1 MENSSI
7 FGITY
12 NDWKTFVGA
21 YLAQGNNY
29 MKNYIYSYPLSKL
42 IPEDKKRLL
51 SEGFFNS
58 YIASG
63 LFLNDIELKKYNTI
77 APKNNGDFRN
87 ITLVSP
93 IIYLVF
99 ITIGGHLAKQNDS
112 SRKYDWISYAGNY
125 KKNEMSYAPS
135 YKKFSLATL
144 GLQKSYRYYF
154 KTDIA
159 SFYSMLNMGM
169 LFNEIQISCKNESA
183 RSLMFYRKFLEYF
196 GNGRFPVVSD
206 NVGLSYIATVIYL
219 RKFDEMLKE
228 NIENDSLIFDYQIL
242 RYVDDLYIAFNCDQS
257 NYNKVSKHLKRYLQ
271 EVASKM
277 KLKLN
282 FQKQKVTE
290 TKNISDDVYA
300 NVYDYMAN
308 DEDIR
313 YSDRY
318 DESQIIKLIDNLL
331 ELPDD
336 VSHEDIE
343 KTIINV
349 LDDHKF
355 GFYYT
360 EVLNWYIYKN
370 RSVFTNS
377 RIIDGLDRLLEKIDI
392 FENFPK
398 QFGRMIINTED
409 DNLIRKYLN
418 KIFTL
423 FRTNPTPKF
432 IEFLAKEYLLAHNF
446 KHHDLKEY
454 ICIHSPELYQYITT
468 YCEGNYSIPKTRN
481 YNNNYLERMN
491 NDPILNYL
499 WFRYKYAKNESENLE
514 EFAYYKNY
522 FDRRLTYFFAAMG
535 ESGVISKKGKISFQQ
550 TYNVQ
555 NVKKVLKDWKTKGF
569 NYSDED
575 EEKLI
580 EIYRTRN
587 KNPVSHASSELLYEN
602 GTFFEL
608 SGYIQFLDDLLNRV
622 KKFVVN
628 EVEG

>member
-1 MENSSI
+1 M
-7 FGITY
+7 
-12 NDWKTFVGA
+12 A
-21 YLAQGNNY
+21 Y
-29 MKNYIYSYPLSKL
+29 
-42 IPEDKKRLL
+42 
-51 SEGFFNS
+51 F
-58 YIASG
+58 SG
-63 LFLNDIELKKYNTI
+63 DMELKKYNTI
-77 APKNNGDFRN
+77 DPKNNGDFRN

-125 KKNEMSYAPS
+125 KENEMSYAPS

-144 GLQKSYRYYF
+144 GLQKSYRCYF

-159 SFYSMLNMGM
+159 SFYSMLNMGI

-183 RSLMFYRKFLEYF
+183 RSLMFYRNFLEYF

-206 NVGLSYIATVIYL
+206 NIGLSYIATVIYL

-228 NIENDSLIFDYQIL
+228 NFEDDSLIFDYQIL

-257 NYNKVSKHLKRYLQ
+257 NYNKVSRHLKRYLQ

-277 KLKLN
+277 NLKLN

-300 NVYDYMAN
+300 NVYDYMVN

-343 KTIINV
+343 KMIINV

-377 RIIDGLDRLLEKIDI
+377 RIIDGLDRLGLID
-392 FENFPK
+392 
-398 QFGRMIINTED
+398 
-409 DNLIRKYLN
+409 Y
-418 KIFTL
+418 
-423 FRTNPTPKF
+423 
-432 IEFLAKEYLLAHNF
+432 
-446 KHHDLKEY
+446 
-454 ICIHSPELYQYITT
+454 
-468 YCEGNYSIPKTRN
+468 
-481 YNNNYLERMN
+481 
-491 NDPILNYL
+491 
-499 WFRYKYAKNESENLE
+499 
-514 EFAYYKNY
+514 
-522 FDRRLTYFFAAMG
+522 
-535 ESGVISKKGKISFQQ
+535 
-550 TYNVQ
+550 
-555 NVKKVLKDWKTKGF
+555 
-569 NYSDED
+569 
-575 EEKLI
+575 
-580 EIYRTRN
+580 
-587 KNPVSHASSELLYEN
+587 
-602 GTFFEL
+602 
-608 SGYIQFLDDLLNRV
+608 
-622 KKFVVN
+622 
-628 EVEG
+628 